1 MSESDLKHA
10 NHNRYLVKSLVH
22 ASEVLAS
29 FRSPGEVLR
38 LRDVV
43 SRTGFNKGMCF
54 RLLYTLHQCGFV
66 EKLGENSYRL
76 TTAMVRRQRCRLG
89 YAAQGQDSSFPREVL
104 AGMMRAAQAE
114 GIELIVVDNR
124 YNPKVALRNADHLLR
139 EHVDLVIEFQT
150 DEAVAPAIASKYLE
164 ANIPFIAIDIPHP
177 GATYFG
183 VNNYQAGLIGGRHLG
198 RWARRHWEDQ
208 VDEILMIELARA
220 GSLPQARVRGMLAGI
235 HEMIRAAEQ
244 CPTFFIDGDG
254 QFQTTLERVRK
265 HLRESRAKRILV
277 GAAND
282 PSALG
287 ALRAFEEA
295 GRAHECAVVGH
306 NGEPEARAELRVLN
320 TPLIGSVAYFP
331 EKYGEGVIRL
341 ALDILAKKA
350 VPPAVFIKHQLL
362 TPENVDHL
370 YSNDSLFGPGGTS
383 VPVTPLPSRS

>member
-1 MSESDLKHA
+1 MRAA
-10 NHNRYLVKSLVH
+10 NHSRYIVKSLVH
-22 ASEVLAS
+22 ASEVLNS
-29 FRSPGEVLR
+29 FRSPAEVLR

-54 RLLYTLHQCGFV
+54 RLLYTLHHCGFI

-76 TTAMVRRQRCRLG
+76 TAELGRRQKCRLG
-89 YAAQGQDSSFPREVL
+89 YAAQGQDSSFPREVQ
-104 AGMMRAAQAE
+104 AGLVRAAEVE

-139 EHVDLVIEFQT
+139 ERVDLVIEFQT
-150 DEAVAPAIASKYLE
+150 DEAVAPAIAAKYLE

-183 VNNYQAGLIGGRHLG
+183 ANNYEAGLIGGRHLG
-198 RWARRHWEDQ
+198 RWARKYWEGE
-208 VDEILMIELARA
+208 VDEILLIELARA
-220 GSLPQARVRGMLAGI
+220 GSLPQARIRGMLAGI
-235 HEMIRAAEQ
+235 HEVIRDAEQ
-244 CPTFFIDGDG
+244 RRTVYIDGDG

-265 HLRESRAKRILV
+265 HLRESKARRILV

-295 GRAHECAVVGH
+295 GRVRECAVVGQ
-306 NGEPEARAELRVLN
+306 NGEPEARTELRVPH
-320 TPLIGSVAYFP
+320 TRLIGTIAYFP

-341 ALDILAKKA
+341 ALDILSKKVA
-350 VPPAVFIKHQLL
+350 PPAVFIKHQLL

-370 YSNDSLFGPGGTS
+370 YSNDSLLGMAGTS
-383 VPVTPLPSRS
+383 AQVASR